1 MGVVDDIIDRIGEI
15 LDETTDTILSKGLE
29 MIAKVLI
36 SGGTIVGSSIPIAL
50 ASWFNSQVGYI
61 DPLTLSPVATYEAA
75 ILISPPG
82 FTLECFETRIPP
94 LSQGGLETTLFDTS
108 RRNMIE
114 FGDRGLKTAVK
125 ENFTI

>member
-61 DPLTLSPVATYEAA
+61 DPLTLSPIATYEAA

-82 FTLECFETRIPP
+82 FTLECYETRFPP
-94 LSQGGLETTLFDTS
+94 LSQGGLQTTVFDTS

-114 FGDRGLKTAVK
+114 FGERGLQTAEK
-125 ENFTI
+125 KDFTI